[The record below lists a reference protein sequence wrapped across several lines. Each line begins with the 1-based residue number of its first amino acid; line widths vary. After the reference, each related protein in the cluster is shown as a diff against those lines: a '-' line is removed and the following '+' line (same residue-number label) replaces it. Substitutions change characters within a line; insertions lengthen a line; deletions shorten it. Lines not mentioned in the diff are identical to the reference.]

1 MSTSAIETVIP
12 TRRRMKRAAVVGAS
26 LALLCVVFTAIYES
40 FSHGAVSTHMRCM
53 FLMPL
58 VGCALPALIC
68 LLTPLHRHVCRPA
81 FNLWNSGLAVWAVG
95 CLFRGI
101 VNISGRFTDL
111 DSIYWVT
118 GWIFLA
124 AAVAWELI
132 HPVILRQRRR
142 EEVDAHE

>member
-1 MSTSAIETVIP
+1 
-12 TRRRMKRAAVVGAS
+12 MKRAAVVGAS

-58 VGCALPALIC
+58 VGCALPALLC
-68 LLTPLHRHVCRPA
+68 LLTPLHRFVCRPA
-81 FNLWNSGLAVWAVG
+81 FNLWNSGLAVWTVG

-111 DSIYWVT
+111 DLIYWIL

-124 AAVAWELI
+124 AAVVWELI

>member
-1 MSTSAIETVIP
+1 MSTSATETVIP
-12 TRRRMKRAAVVGAS
+12 TRRRMRRASIAGAS
-26 LALLCVVFTAIYES
+26 LAVFCVIFTAVYES
-40 FSHGAVSTHMRCM
+40 FSHGATSSHMRCM

-58 VGCALPALIC
+58 VGCALPALVC
-68 LLTPLHRHVCRPA
+68 LLTPLHRLVCRPA

-111 DSIYWVT
+111 DFIYWVT

-132 HPVILRQRRR
+132 HLVILRRGRR

>member
-1 MSTSAIETVIP
+1 M
-12 TRRRMKRAAVVGAS
+12 RRALITGAS
-26 LALLCVVFTAIYES
+26 LAVFCVVFTLIYEQ
-40 FSHGAVSTHMRCM
+40 FSHGATSSHMRCM

-58 VGCALPALIC
+58 VGCALPALLC
-68 LLTPLHRHVCRPA
+68 LLTPLHRFVCRPA

-111 DSIYWVT
+111 DRIYWIL

-124 AAVAWELI
+124 AAVVWELI
-132 HPVILRQRRR
+132 HLVILRRHSR

>member
-1 MSTSAIETVIP
+1 MSTSATETVIP
-12 TRRRMKRAAVVGAS
+12 TRRRMRRALITGVS
-26 LALLCVVFTAIYES
+26 LAVFCVVFTFIYEQ
-40 FSHGAVSTHMRCM
+40 FSHGATSPHMRCM

-58 VGCALPALIC
+58 VGCALPALAG
-68 LLTPLHRHVCRPA
+68 LLTPLHRFVCRPA

-124 AAVAWELI
+124 AAVVWELI
-132 HPVILRQRRR
+132 HLAILRRHSR

>member
-1 MSTSAIETVIP
+1 M
-12 TRRRMKRAAVVGAS
+12 RRTLITGAS
-26 LALLCVVFTAIYES
+26 LAVFCVVFTLIYEQ

-58 VGCALPALIC
+58 VGCALPALLC
-68 LLTPLHRHVCRPA
+68 LLTPLHRFVCRPA

-111 DSIYWVT
+111 DRIYWIL

-124 AAVAWELI
+124 AAVVWELI
-132 HPVILRQRRR
+132 HLVILRRHSR

>member
-1 MSTSAIETVIP
+1 MSTSVTDP

-26 LALLCVVFTAIYES
+26 LAVFCVVFTAIYES
-40 FSHGAVSTHMRCM
+40 FSHGAVSTQMRCM

-58 VGCALPALIC
+58 VGCALPALVC

-81 FNLWNSGLAVWAVG
+81 FNLWNSGLAVWTVG

-124 AAVAWELI
+124 AAVVWELI
-132 HPVILRQRRR
+132 HSVILRRGRR
-142 EEVDAHE
+142 EEVDTHE

>member
-1 MSTSAIETVIP
+1 MSTSATDP

-26 LALLCVVFTAIYES
+26 LAVFCVVFTAVYES

-58 VGCALPALIC
+58 VGCALPALLC
-68 LLTPLHRHVCRPA
+68 LLTPLHRFVCRPA
-81 FNLWNSGLAVWAVG
+81 FNLWNSGLAVWTVG

-111 DSIYWVT
+111 DSIYWIT

>member
-1 MSTSAIETVIP
+1 M
-12 TRRRMKRAAVVGAS
+12 RRALITGVS
-26 LALLCVVFTAIYES
+26 LAVFCVVFTFIYEQ
-40 FSHGAVSTHMRCM
+40 FSHGATSPYMRCM

-58 VGCALPALIC
+58 VGCALPALAG
-68 LLTPLHRHVCRPA
+68 LLTPLHRFVFRPA

-111 DSIYWVT
+111 DRIYWIL

-124 AAVAWELI
+124 AAVVWELI
-132 HPVILRQRRR
+132 HLVILRRHSR

>member
-1 MSTSAIETVIP
+1 
-12 TRRRMKRAAVVGAS
+12 MKRAAVVGAS

-58 VGCALPALIC
+58 VGCALPALLC
-68 LLTPLHRHVCRPA
+68 LLTPLHRHICRPA
-81 FNLWNSGLAVWAVG
+81 FSLWNSGMAVWAVG

-124 AAVAWELI
+124 AAVVWELI
-132 HPVILRQRRR
+132 HPVILCQRRR
-142 EEVDAHE
+142 KEVDAHE

>member
-1 MSTSAIETVIP
+1 MSTSVTDP
-12 TRRRMKRAAVVGAS
+12 TRRRMKRTAVVGAS
-26 LALLCVVFTAIYES
+26 LALLCVVFTAIYEA

-58 VGCALPALIC
+58 VGCAIPALIGW
-68 LLTPLHRHVCRPA
+68 LTPLHRYVSRPA

-111 DSIYWVT
+111 DKIYWIA
-118 GWIFLA
+118 GWVFLA
-124 AAVAWELI
+124 AAVACELI
-132 HPVILRQRRR
+132 RLLLNLTNRRK
-142 EEVDAHE
+142 EVSDL